1 MTLKDWTD
9 LLTGGG
15 AIISAIAA
23 GVAAWASRTSAKA
36 AEQSSKATRE
46 TLVANERIANNDWRI
61 RLMDERMRVWREFDN
76 LLREF
81 ISEGVVSRSRVFS
94 ARQVFS
100 LASFLFDPEI
110 KQFLDDTCKELYK
123 FHNITVRM
131 ERCQK
136 GLQEGSNN
144 KNELTNSLKELWDQR
159 DKISIDIDRKYDIGV
174 VLFRKHMS
182 LLDKIN

>member
-15 AIISAIAA
+15 AVISALAA

-46 TLVANERIANNDWRI
+46 TLAANERIANNDWRI

-76 LLREF
+76 LMRDF
-81 ISEGVVSRSRVFS
+81 HGVGGVSRAKVYA

-100 LASFLFDPEI
+100 LASFIFDPEV
-110 KQFLDDTCKELYK
+110 KAFLDDTCKAITK
-123 FHNITVRM
+123 FNNMSKRV
-131 ERCQK
+131 
-136 GLQEGSNN
+136 EGFQSTLTESNE
-144 KNELTNSLKELWDQR
+144 NEDAINRKIDEIWEQR
-159 DKISIDIDRKYDIGV
+159 DKISSDIHRMHEIGTE
-174 VLFRKHMS
+174 LFKKHMS